1 MDVDKLVREYQNTTD
16 PEEKRDIIENLYRQ
30 YKDLIYKISFSF
42 VGFAEVDDLIQE
54 CYFGLVYALDN
65 YDPESAGFT
74 SWLTKNLKWQI
85 YRYLGTTP
93 ENSKN
98 VKKIRKFEERF
109 FSYYHRYPTAEETA
123 KHFGTEP
130 QHIISI
136 KALSQPKS
144 LDDIIPGTDETIG
157 ENVPD
162 SAESPEDIAVRE
174 CVCDTVR
181 AAVQRLPEDERT
193 AVTAHYFHG
202 IPQTQIPNGR
212 SAITRGLKHLE
223 YDRQII
229 NLAKEEGIISRVY
242 RWHSRDISSTEWA
255 ALELYELSA
264 L

>member
-1 MDVDKLVREYQNTTD
+1 MDVELLVREYQTTTD
-16 PEEKRDIIENLYRQ
+16 QERKRDISEDLYRQ

-42 VGFAEVDDLIQE
+42 VGLAEMDDLIQE
-54 CYFGLVYALDN
+54 CYFGLVHVLDTYRPGTACFN
-65 YDPESAGFT
+65 T
-74 SWLTKNLKWQI
+74 WLYNGLKWHI
-85 YRYLGTTP
+85 YRYLKTTP
-93 ENSKN
+93 ENSRN
-98 VKKIRKFEERF
+98 VKQLRKFEERF
-109 FSYYHRYPTAEETA
+109 FRYYHRYPTADETA
-123 KHFGTEP
+123 KHFETSTR
-130 QHIISI
+130 HIISI

-162 SAESPEDIAVRE
+162 SAEGPEDIAVRE
-174 CVCDTVR
+174 CVRDTVR

-223 YDRQII
+223 YDRQIY

-255 ALELYELSA
+255 ALELYEL
-264 L
+264 